1 MNKTW
6 HVFRTEIL
14 NHITSVSFWFG
25 AVGIPILGFVVYGAV
40 LYYNEQVSLGKE
52 VPLFNTIQ
60 QSFNRIIANDEESEE
75 RLIGYTD
82 SGGLLLRPLENYK
95 NFVLMP
101 IATEQQGRAAVL
113 NEDLDAYIIISPDY
127 IATGE
132 IILVQREL
140 DVFGTLDAADWI
152 EDALTKSLLPDRNL
166 AERLA
171 NPLQVSETIDLAP
184 APQRDDEELASF
196 FLPYAVTMLLY
207 TLVMGSSSMLLS
219 SVSKEKENRF
229 LEVLMTCITPMQMF
243 LGKIWGQGV
252 IGLFQ
257 TVVWLV
263 SAYVLFGNSR
273 EMMGL
278 SESFNLPPS
287 ILLWG
292 IIFFVL
298 GYLLYA
304 SLMAGIGAMSPN
316 LRENS
321 QVVFLIML
329 PALVPL
335 FTLVALI
342 EYPNGGLAF
351 WLSLFPFTAS
361 TVMMLRLAA
370 TTVPAWQV
378 WLSAGILLASG
389 VIIVRMVSGLFHAQT
404 LFSGQKVT
412 IKSFLLALIGRA

>member
-1 MNKTW
+1 MNKIW
-6 HVFRTEIL
+6 YVFRTEIL

-40 LYYNEQVSLGKE
+40 LYYTEQASLGNE
-52 VPLFNTIQ
+52 IPLFDTVQ
-60 QSFNRIIANDEESEE
+60 RTLSSVMANDEEAQEQY
-75 RLIGYTD
+75 IGYTD
-82 SGGLLLRPLENYK
+82 SGGLLQRPLEDRDNLI
-95 NFVLMP
+95 FTP
-101 IATEQQGRAAVL
+101 IANIEDGRAAVR
-113 NEDLDAYIIISPDY
+113 NGDLDAYIIISPNY

-140 DVFGTLDAADWI
+140 DVFGSLDATEWI
-152 EDALTKSLLPDRNL
+152 EDALTKSLLPDPNL
-166 AERLA
+166 ANLLA

-184 APQRDDEELASF
+184 APQRDDEEIASF
-196 FLPYAVTMLLY
+196 FLPYAVTVLLY
-207 TLVMGSSSMLLS
+207 SLVMGSSSMLLS

-257 TVVWLV
+257 SVVWLV
-263 SAYVLFGNSR
+263 SAYVLFSGSR

-287 ILLWG
+287 ILVWG
-292 IIFFVL
+292 IVFFVL

-321 QVVFLIML
+321 QVVFLVML
-329 PALVPL
+329 PALIPL
-335 FTLVALI
+335 FTLAALI

-361 TVMMLRLAA
+361 TVMMLRLSA

-389 VIIVRMVSGLFHAQT
+389 VVIVRMVSGLFHTQT
-404 LFSGQKVT
+404 LFAGQKVT